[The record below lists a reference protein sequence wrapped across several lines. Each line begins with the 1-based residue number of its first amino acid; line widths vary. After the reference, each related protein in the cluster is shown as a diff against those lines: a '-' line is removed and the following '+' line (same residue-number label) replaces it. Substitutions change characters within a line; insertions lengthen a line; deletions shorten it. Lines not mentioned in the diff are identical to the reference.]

1 MADTVLI
8 VIPSQPKDKD
18 FDVKKKHIPDLNWVT
33 SRLAVG
39 GSIDSDKMAQ
49 ALADQGITAVLN
61 VRTNQDEV
69 PWVRKAGMKYFS
81 NPTKDKDENK
91 KPPEWFQGSADVI
104 RTQMS
109 GPTSKV
115 FVHCEE
121 GLNRAPGTVFFYLR
135 TLGFD
140 RDACENMI
148 TAVRPQTKDNMLWND
163 DAEAAL
169 KKLGYG
175 V

>member
-1 MADTVLI
+1 MADTVVI
-8 VIPSQPKDKD
+8 VIPSQPSKKD
-18 FDVKKKHIPDLNWVT
+18 FDVKKSDVPDMNWVT

-39 GSIDSDKMAQ
+39 GEITSKQMAQ

-61 VRTNQDEV
+61 VRTSQDEV
-69 PWVRKAGMKYFS
+69 PYVRKANMKYFS
-81 NPTKDKDENK
+81 NPTKDQDDSS
-91 KPPEWFQGSADVI
+91 KPPEWFQASADVI

-109 GPTSKV
+109 GPGSKV
-115 FVHCEE
+115 FVHCQE
-121 GLNRAPGTVFFYLR
+121 GINRAPGTVFFYLR

-148 TAVRPQTKDNMLWND
+148 TAVRPQTKGEMAWND